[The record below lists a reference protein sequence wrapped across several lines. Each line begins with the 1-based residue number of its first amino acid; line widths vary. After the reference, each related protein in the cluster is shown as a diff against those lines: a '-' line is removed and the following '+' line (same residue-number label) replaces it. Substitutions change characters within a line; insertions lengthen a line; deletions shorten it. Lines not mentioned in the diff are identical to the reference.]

1 MVIIILTQKIYPAL
15 CACFYSQNKI
25 SALPSHVFKLKFSC
39 NFCFQGQFGYGG
51 ADDLWNVNGGVP
63 FTAASSTGTTHN
75 NNAYYVQVSNSFS
88 INTYICVCLSVFYHK
103 MGPKLFWSCK
113 NQPGSSIMY
122 NYRIVASSSLVL
134 QHMQAF
140 SDCLWR
146 RFFILM

>member
-1 MVIIILTQKIYPAL
+1 MKDTRYIIIILTQKSILP

-88 INTYICVCLSVFYHK
+88 INTYICVCLFCSLPQNGTKTFLQLYENNLV
-103 MGPKLFWSCK
+103 
-113 NQPGSSIMY
+113 
-122 NYRIVASSSLVL
+122 VAYASASANREGYS
-134 QHMQAF
+134 
-140 SDCLWR
+140 
-146 RFFILM
+146 FILL